1 MPIYEIIFR
10 SIFYINYNFYHPNSI
25 YSVRVFLCNT
35 IMNNIQILK
44 ENVEIILP
52 QNGLEEKLI
61 LSKNENR
68 PLKIKLGFDPTAPDL
83 HLGHAVV
90 LKKLK
95 QFQDLGHQVIILVG
109 SFTARIGDP
118 TGKNKSRKPLS
129 VEEVNSNAKT
139 YINQLSKILAIDK
152 TKIVFNS
159 DWLDNKN
166 FSEIISLLSK
176 VTVAQLMHRNDFNKR
191 FTENTPIAMHEL
203 VYPILQGYDSVE
215 IEADIEMG
223 GTDQLFNCTMGRQ
236 LQEHYNQNPQI
247 VMCMPLLKGLD
258 GKEKMSKSL
267 NNIIGLTDE
276 PNEMFGKT
284 MSIPDSL
291 IEEYIELV
299 TDFTSDKKQELIQ
312 ELKDGK
318 HPMDVKKLIAK
329 NIITQYHNKEDA
341 KESELF
347 FVNQFQNK
355 KFEDKSFLPI
365 SKEKFESELMTLV
378 ELCQVLK
385 ESDTKSAIRRLIESG
400 AVQVNQEKIL
410 DPYINITI
418 EAGTKI
424 KIGKRLFFEII

>member
-1 MPIYEIIFR
+1 MK
-10 SIFYINYNFYHPNSI
+10 N
-25 YSVRVFLCNT
+25 VL
-35 IMNNIQILK
+35 Q

-52 QNGLEEKLI
+52 ENGLEQKLKQAKEENRKLI
-61 LSKNENR
+61 
-68 PLKIKLGFDPTAPDL
+68 IKLGFDPTAPDL

-95 QFQDLGHQVIILVG
+95 QFQDLGHQIVIVVG

-118 TGKNKSRKPLS
+118 TGKNKARKPLS
-129 VEEVNSNAKT
+129 IEDVQHNAET
-139 YINQLSKILAIDK
+139 YINQLSKVIDVNK

-159 DWLDNKN
+159 DWLDALP
-166 FSEIISLLSK
+166 FSEVIQLMSK

-203 VYPILQGYDSVE
+203 VYPILQGFDSVK
-215 IEADIEMG
+215 IACDIEMG

-236 LQEHYNQNPQI
+236 LQEVHQMSPQI

-291 IEEYIELV
+291 IDEFIDLT
-299 TDFTSDKKQELIQ
+299 TDFQNEEKKN
-312 ELKDGK
+312 LKQRIKNGEN
-318 HPMDVKKLIAK
+318 PMNIKKLIAK
-329 NIITQYHNKEDA
+329 NIITQYHDG
-341 KESELF
+341 ESAEKAEQF

-355 KFEDKSFLPI
+355 IFEEKSFEPVSIHSLH
-365 SKEKFESELMTLV
+365 LNQQTTTLL
-378 ELCQVLK
+378 ELCHHLK
-385 ESDTKSAIRRLIESG
+385 NDESKTFMRKLIESG
-400 AVQVNQEKIL
+400 GIQ
-410 DPYINITI
+410 INNIKKNNPNEEI
-418 EAGTKI
+418 ELVPETKI
-424 KIGKRLFFEII
+424 KIGKRSFFELI